1 MRSQAEFAFL
11 LQKQPT
17 NSKLFKNRSFGNVW
31 AENTLPANQR
41 KHPHQK
47 PRKLIKALI
56 EATTEEKDLIVDP
69 CAGSFI
75 MLEVCRELGREFIG
89 CDLAYQAMEEF
100 KVKKARRV
108 FNKVC
113 LNC

>member
-1 MRSQAEFAFL
+1 L
-11 LQKQPT
+11 P
-17 NSKLFKNRSFGNVW
+17 SK
-31 AENTLPANQR
+31 QR

-75 MLEVCRELGREFIG
+75 VLEVCQATSREFLG
-89 CDLAYQAMEEF
+89 CDLTYQALEEF
-100 KVKKARRV
+100 KAKHTKQV
-108 FNKVC
+108 FNQVC
-113 LNC
+113 LDCWNLFLKRIVLLDLDCLLTSLVFVP

>member
-1 MRSQAEFAFL
+1 
-11 LQKQPT
+11 
-17 NSKLFKNRSFGNVW
+17 
-31 AENTLPANQR
+31 LPAQQR

-56 EATTEEKDLIVDP
+56 EATTEEGDLIVDP

-75 MLEVCRELGREFIG
+75 VLEVCQETKREFLG
-89 CDLAYQAMEEF
+89 CDLTYQAMEEF
-100 KVKKARRV
+100 KVNKTRQITG
-108 FNKVC
+108 KVC